1 MRNQRLIQVNI
12 LAFICL
18 ATVATLPEVAW
29 AKRTVFGHIKDG
41 TGKPIAG
48 LLVEAWDDDPD
59 IKGVSQDDFM
69 GSAHTDNQGNYR
81 VSYEG
86 KHWDT
91 APHRITTWRPDI
103 YIKVKARS
111 FLTGDWA
118 KVYESKVNS
127 NQRMADDLR
136 IDATVAPNQVVAR
149 RTQFNPF
156 SHGWPFE
163 NKSAKICFAPTCDK
177 EHWLAQYT
185 RHISTFRWALCGGM
199 SLSALRHFQNGA
211 PVAPFSPQIKEELVK
226 AQLDT
231 IGPGVWAKFIEWQA
245 KPTKP
250 HTFGAHTIGVSTKG
264 EWPKVKSAIDRG
276 APIVL
281 GLIRVQADNLGG
293 LDPVEAVQHV
303 GNNHQVL
310 AIGYD
315 YHQLTQD
322 TIIWVYDPN
331 SPNSLSK
338 ISMNLGLPEN
348 QIKAEQRTYWSAT
361 KTLQTRPDNV
371 RGFFVIGDSSAPPKG
386 PVVQPTAAQQ
396 AAFQELVALMQSK
409 DTGKVMTR

>member
-1 MRNQRLIQVNI
+1 
-12 LAFICL
+12 
-18 ATVATLPEVAW
+18 
-29 AKRTVFGHIKDG
+29 
-41 TGKPIAG
+41 
-48 LLVEAWDDDPD
+48 
-59 IKGVSQDDFM
+59 
-69 GSAHTDNQGNYR
+69 
-81 VSYEG
+81 
-86 KHWDT
+86 
-91 APHRITTWRPDI
+91 
-103 YIKVKARS
+103 
-111 FLTGDWA
+111 
-118 KVYESKVNS
+118 
-127 NQRMADDLR
+127 
-136 IDATVAPNQVVAR
+136 
-149 RTQFNPF
+149 
-156 SHGWPFE
+156 
-163 NKSAKICFAPTCDK
+163 
-177 EHWLAQYT
+177 
-185 RHISTFRWALCGGM
+185 M

-231 IGPGVWAKFIEWQA
+231 IGPSVWAKFIEWQA

-264 EWPKVKSAIDRG
+264 EWPKVKSAIARG

-303 GNNHQVL
+303 GSNHQVL

-371 RGFFVIGDSSAPPKG
+371 RGFFVIGDSSTAERAG
-386 PVVQPTAAQQ
+386 RPTNSCAAGRLPGTRGLDAEQGYRQ
-396 AAFQELVALMQSK
+396 GHDEIGEDGHEGRKEQEPAISEARPFPASL
-409 DTGKVMTR
+409 